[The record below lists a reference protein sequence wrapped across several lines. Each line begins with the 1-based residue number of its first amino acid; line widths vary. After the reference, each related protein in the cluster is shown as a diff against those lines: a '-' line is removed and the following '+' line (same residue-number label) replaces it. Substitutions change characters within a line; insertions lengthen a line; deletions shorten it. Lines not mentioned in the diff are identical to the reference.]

1 MHGCDMDIFLDI
13 SFDDVVQQN
22 AQSDDKVNCV
32 CVRVCVYAYACVR
45 VYECISLCVCAC
57 VCVCANKWI

>member
-13 SFDDVVQQN
+13 SSDDVVQQN

-32 CVRVCVYAYACVR
+32 RVCVCV
-45 VYECISLCVCAC
+45 
-57 VCVCANKWI
+57 